1 MEGTPQNSQQI
12 DYLQTRILSRSHA
25 AGLWLSCLVFQW
37 TLLSLL
43 PGSFSEPDIA
53 SRENDNSEEFTDTS
67 EVLGTAESL
76 RTNSHGGPVNKS
88 KTILELYHKVS
99 DKESEDQEILL
110 NLIEKSK
117 DKNSVDSYVTIK
129 PRPTK
134 KPTKRPLTS
143 KKSNFSP
150 NKRKRKFKPSSHSD
164 IDSLRRRR
172 KRKKLIDRIKEKRKP
187 SHMQVRL

>member
-1 MEGTPQNSQQI
+1 MLPGALSK
-12 DYLQTRILSRSHA
+12 LSREH
-25 AGLWLSCLVFQW
+25 
-37 TLLSLL
+37 
-43 PGSFSEPDIA
+43 
-53 SRENDNSEEFTDTS
+53 DTS
-67 EVLGTAESL
+67 EKFTDMSEVISTAESL

-117 DKNSVDSYVTIK
+117 DKNNVDSYVTVK
-129 PRPTK
+129 PRQTK
-134 KPTKRPLTS
+134 KSTKRPVTS
-143 KKSNFSP
+143 KKSNLSP
-150 NKRKRKFKPSSHSD
+150 NKRKRKFNPSSHSD

>member
-1 MEGTPQNSQQI
+1 M
-12 DYLQTRILSRSHA
+12 
-25 AGLWLSCLVFQW
+25 
-37 TLLSLL
+37 
-43 PGSFSEPDIA
+43 
-53 SRENDNSEEFTDTS
+53 
-67 EVLGTAESL
+67 
-76 RTNSHGGPVNKS
+76 NKS

-143 KKSNFSP
+143 KKSNFLS

>member
-1 MEGTPQNSQQI
+1 M
-12 DYLQTRILSRSHA
+12 
-25 AGLWLSCLVFQW
+25 
-37 TLLSLL
+37 L
-43 PGSFSEPDIA
+43 PGSFSKLGTA
-53 SRENDNSEEFTDTS
+53 RREHDKSERFTDIS
-67 EVLGTAESL
+67 EVISTAESL

-117 DKNSVDSYVTIK
+117 DKNNVDSYVTVK

-134 KPTKRPLTS
+134 KPTLRPVTS
-143 KKSNFSP
+143 KKSNLST

-164 IDSLRRRR
+164 IDTLRRRR
-172 KRKKLIDRIKEKRKP
+172 KRKKLIERIKEKRKP
-187 SHMQVRL
+187 SHMQVRMKRIFFELFILR